1 MWNFYDYV
9 FLRKM
14 ISTGMTLSLDIL
26 RLSSLAY
33 PDMLTL
39 SFQELGFELCIFVV
53 IEKDAPKLFALVLSN
68 LQILWKLLWI
78 PMSRLVSYVNFQLI
92 SPKSQAG

>member
-1 MWNFYDYV
+1 
-9 FLRKM
+9 M

-68 LQILWKLLWI
+68 LQIL
-78 PMSRLVSYVNFQLI
+78 
-92 SPKSQAG
+92 